1 MTGGTITIIAGMLL
15 ELACVVFVARRLLQ
29 LLRFL
34 QQDDY
39 RIGRFLRWWASARM
53 FDTRGTRIA
62 LPATLLVGA
71 CASLHLPGA
80 AVITTLGSLLLTSVG
95 LVLDDPR
102 TTGKVRLVMTDRAKK
117 LYAVA
122 LILSLG
128 TLITLTTLFLAAT
141 VYALFWLWVCVILL
155 IQFAPLILA
164 ISATSLWPFE
174 AILQRRYMDEAR
186 AKVNSLKPCVIGITG
201 SFGKTSTK
209 AIVGELLSTTLA
221 ATFWP
226 AKGINTPMGITRDIR
241 ARLSRVFP
249 YAVIEM
255 GAYHIG
261 SIKRLCAITPPSAGI
276 ITAVGTMHLERFGG
290 PEAVYRAKSEL
301 AQAIPLDGILVAN
314 GDNNGAR
321 RMAKEFPKRVTLLY
335 GMDSSKGP
343 LDVRADGVTFS
354 PDGMTFLI
362 VYQGR
367 SFPARTK
374 LLGAPAV
381 SNILAGFTMACALGA
396 KPELVV
402 AAIANLDPV
411 ENRLSLKRDG
421 AITYLQ
427 DAYNSNPTG
436 FAGALEVLQKM
447 PAKRRVLMTPGMIEL
462 GNTQFAENEK
472 IATLAAGIC
481 DFIFVVG
488 DTNRAAWLKG
498 LQERRYP
505 ENQIFVVEGRGEA
518 FDMIAKLRTEGD
530 VILIENDL
538 PDLYERA
545 EGF

>member
-1 MTGGTITIIAGMLL
+1 VTSGAITIIVGMLL
-15 ELACVVFVARRLLQ
+15 ELSSVVFVARRLLQ

-39 RIGRFLRWWASARM
+39 RIGRFLRWWAGARM
-53 FDTRGTRIA
+53 FDTRGTRVA

-71 CASLHLPGA
+71 CASLNIPGA
-80 AVITTLGSLLLTSVG
+80 AIITLIGSLLLASSG
-95 LVLDDPR
+95 LLLDDPR
-102 TTGKVRLVMTDRAKK
+102 TMGKVRLVMTERAQK

-128 TLITLTTLFLAAT
+128 VLILLTTLFLAAT
-141 VYALFWLWVCVILL
+141 VYALFWLWVSVILL

-164 ISATSLWPFE
+164 LSAASLWPFE

-186 AKVNSLKPCVIGITG
+186 AKVDALHPCIIGITG

-209 AIVGELLSTTLA
+209 AILGELLSTTLA

-226 AKGINTPMGITRDIR
+226 AKGINTPMGITRDVR
-241 ARLSRVFP
+241 ARLSRLFP

-261 SIKRLCAITPPSAGI
+261 SIKRLCGITPPSAGI

-301 AQAIPLDGILVAN
+301 AQAVPLDGILVAN
-314 GDNNGAR
+314 GDNDGAR
-321 RMAKEFPKRVTLLY
+321 RMAREFPKRTTLLY
-335 GMDSSKGP
+335 GMDASKGP

-354 PDGMTFLI
+354 PEGMSFSI
-362 VYQGR
+362 AYQGR

-402 AAIANLDPV
+402 AAVANLEPV

-436 FAGALEVLQKM
+436 FSGALDVLQKM

-472 IATLAAGIC
+472 LANLAAGIC
-481 DFIFVVG
+481 DVIFVVG
-488 DTNRAAWLKG
+488 ETNRAAWLKG
-498 LQERRYP
+498 LHDKRFP
-505 ENQIFVVEGRGEA
+505 ENQTFIVEGRAEA
-518 FDMIAKLRTEGD
+518 FEMLAQIRTAGD